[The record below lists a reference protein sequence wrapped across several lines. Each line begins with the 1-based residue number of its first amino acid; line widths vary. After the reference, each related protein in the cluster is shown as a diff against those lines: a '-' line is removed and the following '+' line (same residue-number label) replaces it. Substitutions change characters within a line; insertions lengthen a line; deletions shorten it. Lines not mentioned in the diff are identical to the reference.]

1 MLPSSKADL
10 CLKAV
15 EEQGGSLLSSTEDI
29 LSPIDEALVVEA
41 ASFQCTMNHFSPS
54 SGWGSRSSTPS
65 SFSPMG
71 EIDEVRRELG
81 MIYWGEMTSMDR
93 GVVIEEEEARDV
105 PFAMVPKDGSLLNF
119 KSNCDVME
127 LDNSGGE
134 EEAQTTLVK
143 GCFPVEV
150 RRNPAFSQGSFYK
163 LVSFSKFLGLLVDG
177 FEKEILGLLRRL
189 EFRTNRKTTGQVL
202 KKSSCG
208 GSKFERELCKL
219 ECSISYK
226 TNSFGGRRGRKSS
239 GKLAEVCQ

>member
-1 MLPSSKADL
+1 M
-10 CLKAV
+10 
-15 EEQGGSLLSSTEDI
+15 SSTEDI

-65 SFSPMG
+65 SFFPMG
-71 EIDEVRRELG
+71 EIDEVRQELG

-119 KSNCDVME
+119 KSNCDVVE